1 MAPRRISFSA
11 LWLVRSKRRNPHR
24 YASGLDPCK
33 APLVFLAVDLE
44 SVVTCLPERP
54 LLQSTDV
61 AAVLLAIRN
70 RPLTT
75 LRADPPGL
83 RKVAPTVFAALD
95 RWAHRRYN
103 SVLPVPAAL
112 VPR

>member
-1 MAPRRISFSA
+1 MLMTIGKVAICILSA
-11 LWLVRSKRRNPHR
+11 LIIVLVLMQKPKEPGMGASFGGSDTFLSKTKSKTYEAKLDR
-24 YASGLDPCK
+24 YTK
-33 APLVFLAVDLE
+33 I
-44 SVVTCLPERP
+44 
-54 LLQSTDV
+54 

>member
-1 MAPRRISFSA
+1 MFAPSVEI
-11 LWLVRSKRRNPHR
+11 LVG
-24 YASGLDPCK
+24 YAPGLDPSK

-44 SVVTCLPERP
+44 SVVTCLPKRP
-54 LLQSTDV
+54 LFQSTDV